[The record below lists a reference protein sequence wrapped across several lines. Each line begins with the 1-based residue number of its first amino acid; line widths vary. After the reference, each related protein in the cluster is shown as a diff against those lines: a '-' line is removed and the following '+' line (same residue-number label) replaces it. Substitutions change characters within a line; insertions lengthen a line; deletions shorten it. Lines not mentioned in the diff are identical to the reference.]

1 MHDAVTSH
9 LLHSSNEWVQ
19 GTLIYSILIFWLQHH
34 DTRQE
39 SMLATLDLLIQ
50 PLQEDNSPR
59 VIVGS
64 STLIEQQL
72 QLHELD
78 VSNPQ
83 QP

>member
-1 MHDAVTSH
+1 MSPGNPDLQYTHFLTATS
-9 LLHSSNEWVQ
+9 
-19 GTLIYSILIFWLQHH
+19 Y

-39 SMLATLDLLIQ
+39 SMPATLDLLIQ